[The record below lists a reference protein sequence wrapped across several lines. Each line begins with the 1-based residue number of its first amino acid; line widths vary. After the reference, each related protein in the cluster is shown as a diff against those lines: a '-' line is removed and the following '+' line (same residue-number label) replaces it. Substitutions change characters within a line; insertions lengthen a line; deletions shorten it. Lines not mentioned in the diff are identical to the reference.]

1 MRIAVL
7 AVGRLKERFW
17 AEACDEYL
25 KRLRP
30 YADVRVTEIA
40 DRDPSRGG
48 VERALAEEA
57 ADVVKALPSGA
68 HVIALDIGGRQRSSE
83 QLAEELQA
91 AALEGRSNVA
101 FVIGGSHGLAPDVLE
116 RADERL
122 SLGPLT
128 LPHNLARVVLLEQIY
143 RAFRIARNEP
153 YHK

>member
-1 MRIAVL
+1 MRITVI

-17 AEACDEYL
+17 HEACAEYL

-40 DRDPSRGG
+40 DRDPSRLG
-48 VERALAEEA
+48 EARAIAEEGE
-57 ADVVKALPSGA
+57 DVLKAIPDTA
-68 HVIALDIGGRQRSSE
+68 HVVALDIAGATSGSE
-83 QLAEELQA
+83 AFSAHLSELG
-91 AALEGRSNVA
+91 LSGRSAVA
-101 FVIGGSHGLAPDVLE
+101 FVIGGSHGLSKEVLR

-122 SLGPLT
+122 SFGPMT
-128 LPHNLARVVLLEQIY
+128 LPHNLARVVLLEQLY